1 MPATPRDLPV
11 WTLAAARLRAG
22 APVALLLVVRS
33 AGSSPGRQGFKM
45 AVTADAVAGSIGGG
59 IMEHKWV
66 ELARQRLREAD
77 AAPLLRPQVHRR
89 EAPAD
94 RSGMMCSGE
103 QEVLLLPL
111 TPADLPAVAAIESA
125 LQTLR
130 GGYLSVS
137 AAGGLRFLPP
147 VASASSV
154 ASITSAAPVT
164 IGADNAP
171 GNAAP
176 TGWAAPVASTAAAE
190 TPAPLASE
198 SLTDPDDCYHYQPGV
213 AWHYRERLGFRD
225 QLLIV
230 GGGHVSLALA
240 NVLAALDFELTVL
253 DDRVDLPTLAANH
266 AAHHRHV
273 VDYAQVAAAVPAGPR
288 AYVVVMTV
296 GYRTDAVV
304 LHQLLARARQGRPY
318 RYLGVMGSVAK
329 VAELRRGLRE
339 TGFSDAE
346 IAHLR
351 GPIGLPIHSQTPE
364 EIAISI
370 AAELIRTRREV

>member
-22 APVALLLVVRS
+22 APVALLLVLRS
-33 AGSSPGRQGFKM
+33 TGSSPGRQGFKM
-45 AVTADAVAGSIGGG
+45 AVTADEVAGSIGGG

-77 AAPLLRPQVHRR
+77 AAPLLRPQIHRR

-111 TPADLPAVAAIESA
+111 VAADLPAVAAIAHS
-125 LQTLR
+125 LQTLS
-130 GGYLSVS
+130 GGTLAVS
-137 AAGGLRFLPP
+137 ATSGLQFLPP
-147 VASASSV
+147 AASAS
-154 ASITSAAPVT
+154 AA
-164 IGADNAP
+164 ADDTGTTAEAP
-171 GNAAP
+171 AP
-176 TGWAAPVASTAAAE
+176 TQSAAAE
-190 TPAPLASE
+190 MAAAAEADRTGAA
-198 SLTDPDDCYHYQPGV
+198 TVPDDCYHYQPGP

-230 GGGHVSLALA
+230 GGGHVSLALS

-253 DDRVDLPTLAANH
+253 DDRPDLPTLTANH
-266 AAHHRHV
+266 AAHRRRV
-273 VDYAQVAAAVPAGPR
+273 IDYEQVAAAVPAGPR
-288 AYVVVMTV
+288 SYVVVMTV

-304 LHQLLARARQGRPY
+304 LHQLLTHARQGLAY

-339 TGFSDAE
+339 AGFTDAE
-346 IAHLR
+346 IARLR

-370 AAELIRTRREV
+370 AAELIQVRRALGG